1 MLNNLKRA
9 ALFIGVALMAAC
21 SPIDNYEDQL
31 EKVEKKIAKKEY
43 AKSIDSTEKTIRS
56 LSKDSAYVSLLK
68 DEVIEAEKKK
78 ADKIVSNIHKQAKS
92 LRAMEDLDDN
102 HTNESKAGKVY
113 GAMQYEISKLRT
125 SLRKWKTD
133 YTRVNSIIAKRTEE
147 KAALEKAFNSFN
159 TSYIATKSKFNK
171 AIKDHPHQKERIET
185 FKAHLDNFDEQ
196 YKYLVAFFAKPVDS
210 LKIEDY
216 LDYVGKYNSLKVK
229 SNFPLTLSSDYDR
242 MIDQLYRTY
251 SKVLKAKEESHG
263 VTLGAVSWDNYYD
276 YPTEH
281 NRTFP
286 YTEVSYKQLQDIQS
300 TIGSG
305 RTLYVSSIKSNN
317 TIALATSNK
326 SKTGWTNGDDEA
338 EVWIEDAE
346 SEYTHSYL
354 VIEDGKSS
362 EIEETVDRAT
372 YLKLADAI
380 GKEVFSKPYG
390 KFEDEAIDKP
400 QVPGMA
406 YVGNANYGQ
415 WQADPISGVEIW
427 TWFMAYSIIDDIVDD
442 RIDRRRHERYMTSMR
457 NYVPPKERRGHSWT
471 NSYGVTSNK
480 SPIQKSLTRSRNS
493 NLRGSGESFRNRG
506 PGKGK

>member
-1 MLNNLKRA
+1 MLNNLKRSI
-9 ALFIGVALMAAC
+9 LFVGVALMAAC
-21 SPIDNYEDQL
+21 SPIDNYEEQL

-43 AKSIDSTEKTIRS
+43 AKSIDATEKTIKS
-56 LSKDSAYVSLLK
+56 LSKDDAYTSLLK
-68 DEVIEAEKKK
+68 DDVIEAEKKK
-78 ADKIVSNIHKQAKS
+78 AGKIVSDIHSKAKA

-102 HTNESKAGKVY
+102 YTNESKAGKVY
-113 GAMQYEISKLRT
+113 SAMQREIARLNS
-125 SLRKWKTD
+125 SLRKWKAD
-133 YTRVNSIIAKRTEE
+133 YSRVNSIISRRDEE
-147 KAALEKAFNSFN
+147 QKALEKAYSDFGMV
-159 TSYIATKSKFNK
+159 YVITKSKFKK
-171 AIKDHPHQKERIET
+171 AIDDHPHQKARIET

-196 YKYLVAFFAKPVDS
+196 YKYLVAFFAKPKSS

-216 LDYVGKYNSLKVK
+216 LDYVSKYNSLKVK

-242 MIDQLYRTY
+242 MVGQLYKTY
-251 SKVLKAKEESHG
+251 SKVLLAKEESHG

-286 YTEVSYKQLQDIQS
+286 YTEVTYDQLQQIQS

-305 RTLYVSSIKSNN
+305 RTQYVSSIKSSNV
-317 TIALATSNK
+317 IALATSNK
-326 SKTGWTNGDDEA
+326 STTGWTSGDDEA
-338 EVWIEDAE
+338 EIWIEDAE
-346 SEYTHSYL
+346 SEYTHAYL
-354 VIEDGKSS
+354 IIEDGKSS

-372 YLKLADAI
+372 YLKFADSI
-380 GKEVFSKPYG
+380 NKEVFSKPYG

-400 QVPGMA
+400 QDPGMA

-415 WQADPISGVEIW
+415 WQVDPVSGVELW

-471 NSYGVTSNK
+471 NTYGVTSNK
-480 SPIQKSLTRSRNS
+480 SPIQTSLTRSRNS